1 MQSAKKKFFTAAVFF
16 LLAVYLLMFVY
27 LNMAKYAQHVDSDIA
42 AEALLAKEIWTEK
55 TLTPD
60 DWIGS
65 TERYI
70 FGMPAVAAVFYGIT
84 GSMTKAVGI
93 ACVLIGAAFCVVF
106 YFCMRKLGFSRMA
119 SATALLIL
127 CALPI
132 NGIRNDGQIVPFMA
146 LLLFVFADYYALHGI
161 LAFLSIVFY
170 FHLKYYSEGNA
181 RNVIGNDNGNNSVT
195 VRDVLGKKEILC
207 WVFLF
212 MFSTAIS
219 MGGQRCLQM
228 VILPMA
234 AVEAV
239 SLFIQSDFFSRA
251 LPKTRYIAACFV
263 GSLLLSGL
271 IGGLRKGQAQYTMY
285 LNDSKEVME
294 RLFITV
300 PAAILEG
307 FGIAGNARVGNFTS
321 IMQML
326 IWAFL
331 ALVIFGLFFIF
342 VIDRKNEKKGLK
354 VIADREVYA
363 RQREAIA
370 ILAMSLGIT
379 AFIVVF
385 TTAEPAHNY
394 FMFSWFVAA
403 VTVAVLIDRMI
414 ERKSRFSDMIILAV
428 CVFALLNIKY
438 TYADAVTTTDN
449 LKEYEEVADFMLDEG
464 IEYGYAEFWDAE
476 RIALVRDGAV
486 TMGCSYTMDDLK
498 MYWWI
503 TSMKWY
509 PPALPEEMKTAYV
522 VRAERK
528 DSFLA
533 QFTDGEKMELGF
545 ENELFAVYVSDR
557 NYVTY

>member
-1 MQSAKKKFFTAAVFF
+1 MQSVKKKFFTAAVF
-16 LLAVYLLMFVY
+16 LLLFIYLLMFVY

-42 AEALLAKEIWTEK
+42 AEALLAREIWIEK

-70 FGMPAVAAVFYGIT
+70 FGMPAVASVFYGIT
-84 GSMTKAVGI
+84 GSMTGAVGI
-93 ACVLIGAAFCVVF
+93 ACVLIGAAFCGVF
-106 YFCMRKLGFSRMA
+106 YFSMRKLGLSHMA
-119 SATALLIL
+119 AATALLIL

-132 NGIRNDGQIVPFMA
+132 NGIRNDGQMVPFMA

-161 LAFLSIVFY
+161 LMFLTIIFY
-170 FHLKYYSEGNA
+170 FHVKYHSAGDHK
-181 RNVIGNDNGNNSVT
+181 NVIP
-195 VRDVLGKKEILC
+195 EIFC
-207 WVFLF
+207 WAFLF
-212 MFSTAIS
+212 VFSTAIS

-228 VILPMA
+228 VILPMV

-239 SLFIQSDFFSRA
+239 SLFIQSDFFSRT
-251 LPKTRYIAACFV
+251 LPKTRYIATCFV

-300 PAAILEG
+300 PASILEG

-321 IMQML
+321 LMQML
-326 IWAFL
+326 VWAFL
-331 ALVIFGLFFIF
+331 ALVIFGLFFVF
-342 VIDRKNEKKGLK
+342 VIDRKNVKEGSKDIAECAVHVRQKETI
-354 VIADREVYA
+354 VI
-363 RQREAIA
+363 
-370 ILAMSLGIT
+370 LLMSLGIT
-379 AFIVVF
+379 AFIIVF

-403 VTVAVLIDRMI
+403 VTVAVLTDRMI
-414 ERKSRFSDMIILAV
+414 ERKSWFAYIIILAV
-428 CVFALLNIKY
+428 CAFALLNIKY

-522 VRAERK
+522 VRTERK

-545 ENELFAVYVSDR
+545 ENELFSVYVSDR